1 MTVHPP
7 REKDSNKTVGQ
18 VAVVTP
24 ACLEKIARNVDF
36 TKLKVF
42 IIDEADHML
51 SDENTSNVINA
62 INLVKPK
69 LPTDI
74 QFLLLSAT
82 FNKKDISNIANI
94 GQTFKEIT
102 IEKS

>member
-1 MTVHPP
+1 MLSSENTSSIINILSQ
-7 REKDSNKTVGQ
+7 D
-18 VAVVTP
+18 AVVTP
-24 ACLEKIARNVDF
+24 AYLEKIIKNIDF
-36 TKLKVF
+36 TKLKIF

-51 SDENTSNVINA
+51 SSENTSNALSA
-62 INLVKPK
+62 IDKVKK
-69 LPTDI
+69 VLPADV

-82 FNKKDISNIANI
+82 FNEKDLSNIASI